1 MAEMSAIERFMVLN
15 PVRDWFHRGEVGA
28 FRRWSGLEPGAALLE
43 VGCGSGVS
51 TKLLAGR
58 LRPRRLVAIDT
69 DPSMIDLARRRVRRA
84 PPDSRI
90 DLAVADATHMPFPDR
105 EFDAVFEVAV
115 IHHVPQWRAALR
127 EIGRVL
133 RPGGLLFFA
142 EPSRGRLRKGLYFFV
157 PHDRES
163 MFSAKELAQALAE
176 AGLEAQLPF
185 RRLPFWD
192 IVGLARRPD

>member
-1 MAEMSAIERFMVLN
+1 MAEMSALERLMVLN
-15 PVRDWFHRGEVGA
+15 PVRDWFHRGEVSA
-28 FRRWSGLEPGAALLE
+28 FRRWSGLDPGAALLE

-51 TKLLAGR
+51 TKLLANR

-69 DPSMIDLARRRVRRA
+69 DPSMIGLARRRVRRVPA
-84 PPDSRI
+84 STAL
-90 DLAVADATHMPFPDR
+90 DLSLADATRMPFPDGV
-105 EFDAVFEVAV
+105 FDAVFEVGV
-115 IHHVPQWRAALR
+115 IHHVPAWRPALK

-142 EPSRGRLRKGLYFFV
+142 EPSRGRLTRGLYFFV
-157 PHDRES
+157 PHDKDS
-163 MFSAKELAQALAE
+163 MFSTGELVEALSD

-192 IVGLARRPD
+192 IAGLARRAD

>member
-1 MAEMSAIERFMVLN
+1 MAEMSAIERFMILN

-28 FRRWSGLEPGAALLE
+28 FRRWSGLEPGAAILE

-51 TKLLAGR
+51 TKLLAER

-69 DPSMIDLARRRVRRA
+69 DPSMIRLARRRVRRVIA
-84 PPDSRI
+84 STPT
-90 DLAVADATHMPFPDR
+90 DLALADATRMAFPDR
-105 EFDAVFEVAV
+105 EFDAVFEVGV
-115 IHHVPQWRAALR
+115 IHHVPEWRAALR

-133 RPGGLLFFA
+133 RPGGVFFFV
-142 EPSRGRLRKGLYFFV
+142 EPSRGRLTKGLYCFV
-157 PHDRES
+157 PHDKES
-163 MFSAKELAQALAE
+163 MFSADELVQALSE

-192 IVGLARRPD
+192 IAGLSRRRD